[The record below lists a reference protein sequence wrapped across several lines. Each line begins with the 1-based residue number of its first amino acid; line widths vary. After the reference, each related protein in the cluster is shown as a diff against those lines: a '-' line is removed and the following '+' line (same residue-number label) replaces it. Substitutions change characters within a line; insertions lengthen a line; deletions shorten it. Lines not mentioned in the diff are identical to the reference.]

1 MNRSADRHPVY
12 KTIRNSVMLSFICLI
27 LIIASVL
34 HFDEVIILQANAL
47 PNTYIMQ
54 ALELLAMYINPYSI
68 AVITIL
74 ALAYRFTELR
84 QQQNLNGQHDKDE
97 TPPFYE
103 DKLFILLCGI
113 IVALVF
119 TLLLKL
125 SFGRARPDLLLYEG
139 TAGFF
144 GFQTERLYHSM
155 PSGHATGVT
164 AASGVLF
171 AIYRN
176 LQGRWLIGALAL
188 AIIAGRVLLTEHYP
202 SDVIAGFWL
211 GAIIIYWA
219 NLYYQ
224 STQYP
229 EPL

>member
-1 MNRSADRHPVY
+1 MSNSAGHHPVY
-12 KTIRNSVMLSFICLI
+12 ITIRNSVMLSFICLI

-34 HFDEVIILQANAL
+34 HFDEVIILQASSL
-47 PNTYIMQ
+47 PNAYLMQ
-54 ALELLAMYINPYSI
+54 ALELLALYINPYSI
-68 AVITIL
+68 VFITIL

-84 QQQNLNGQHDKDE
+84 QKNNTNGHDSE
-97 TPPFYE
+97 TQPFYE
-103 DKLFILLCGI
+103 DQLFILLCGV
-113 IVALVF
+113 IVALAF

-139 TAGFF
+139 TSGFF

-155 PSGHATGVT
+155 PSGHAAAVT

-171 AIYRN
+171 AIYKN
-176 LQGRWLIGALAL
+176 LQGRWLVGAVAF

-211 GAIIIYWA
+211 GTIIIYWA